1 MPLKA
6 LKRLILPH
14 DALFFDLMLKQAQTA
29 HAASQTLSV
38 LLHDYADVEKTAAK
52 IRDFE
57 HEGDQQVRDVYTAL
71 RTTFIVPID
80 HSDISLLAGALDDI
94 TDIIDH
100 TSATLVT
107 YEIARPTP
115 AMTRLAEL
123 LLKQTGELQKA
134 VAAIQNSK
142 TYGTA
147 AVHCRE
153 IKRLEDE
160 ADALYTAA
168 IGELF
173 KSNDAVEII
182 KQKDVLSCLEMA
194 TDKTDKASQIV
205 SDIILKHA

>member
-80 HSDISLLAGALDDI
+80 HSDISLLSGALDDV

-100 TSATLVT
+100 MSATLVAYRIT
-107 YEIARPTP
+107 KPTP
-115 AMTRLAEL
+115 VMAQLAEVL
-123 LLKQTGELQKA
+123 ARQTGALEKA
-134 VAAIQNSK
+134 VAAIRDSK
-142 TYGTA
+142 TYGDA
-147 AVHCRE
+147 AAHCKE
-153 IKRLEDE
+153 VKRLEDE